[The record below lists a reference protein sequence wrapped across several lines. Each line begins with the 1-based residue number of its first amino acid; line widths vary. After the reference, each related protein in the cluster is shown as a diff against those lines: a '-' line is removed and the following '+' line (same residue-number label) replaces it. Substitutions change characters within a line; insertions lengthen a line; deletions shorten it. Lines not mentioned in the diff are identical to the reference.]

1 MLESIIRTADENR
14 IVCEDDYIGED
25 GLLHCAKCGG
35 KKQTVITFAG
45 ERRTVNCI
53 CKCIEKR
60 MKQQELEQK
69 ARQLRKECFSS
80 SRFESCT
87 FQADKEPYSEASVI
101 ARNYAD
107 SFDTGSSG
115 WLVLCGDTG
124 TGKSFRAA
132 CICNSVAEKGF
143 PARFTTF
150 SGIERSL
157 WNERDKQSVYSRL
170 DRTALLV
177 LDDFGC
183 ERKSDYMN
191 EIRYSVICD
200 RYDRGLPLVITT
212 NLTPSD
218 FKSADIA
225 DKRIYSRIFER
236 GVFVSV
242 MGEDKRKLHM
252 KANMKAE
259 KQKLSDAEAMMQQTG
274 TGAVL
279 NG

>member
-1 MLESIIRTADENR
+1 MLDEIIIAASKNST
-14 IVCEDDYIGED
+14 ICSDDYIGED

-35 KKQTVITFAG
+35 KKQTVITLAG
-45 ERRTVNCI
+45 ERRTVNCT
-53 CKCIEKR
+53 CECSQKER
-60 MKQQELEQK
+60 EEQK
-69 ARQLRKECFSS
+69 RLRIAAQLRRECFSS
-80 SRFESCT
+80 SRFQSCT
-87 FQADKEPYSEASVI
+87 FEADTEPDSEASVI

-124 TGKSFRAA
+124 TGKSFRAE
-132 CICNSVAEKGF
+132 CICNRVTEKGF
-143 PARFTTF
+143 SARFTTF
-150 SGIERSL
+150 SEIERSL

-191 EIRYSVICD
+191 EIRYNVICD

-212 NLTPSD
+212 NLAPSE
-218 FKSADIA
+218 FKSTDIN

-242 MGEDKRKLHM
+242 MGEDKRKAQL

-259 KQKLSDAEAMMQQTG
+259 REKLSEAG
-274 TGAVL
+274 
-279 NG
+279 N